1 MPAVSAEG
9 LTFKT
14 DTTNLQ
20 VNGYLDIKFG
30 VRDLLILF
38 NVSFSFNFI
47 HLPTMAKSKFEESP
61 LTYCIYLTF
70 LLTLNI
76 FFATELK
83 NFLCISLINFYFLI
97 LNAQFYSCP
106 GKLLK
111 LIFFGEFNNANRWNI
126 PKEQQGI

>member
-1 MPAVSAEG
+1 MLAVSAEG

-20 VNGYLDIKFG
+20 VNGYLDIKFS
-30 VRDLLILF
+30 VRDLLILN

-47 HLPTMAKSKFEESP
+47 HLSTMAKSKFEESP

-83 NFLCISLINFYFLI
+83 NFLCISLINFYFLM

-111 LIFFGEFNNANRWNI
+111 LIFFGGFNNANRWNI

>member
-1 MPAVSAEG
+1 MLAVSAEG

-30 VRDLLILF
+30 VRDLLILN

-47 HLPTMAKSKFEESP
+47 HLSTMAKSKFEESL

-83 NFLCISLINFYFLI
+83 NFLCISLINFYFLM

-111 LIFFGEFNNANRWNI
+111 LIFFRGFNNANRWNI